1 MIAVYLGVIIAI
13 ILYYIAKPT
22 PDNKQTYRVAKAG
35 DVEHMSPLESKINDL
50 SNKSFIFNG
59 KRINIKDYEVF
70 VVDGESMSNCDI
82 HTGNGV
88 LVSRLFNKNELENGA
103 IVIYEIDPNRYKHDH
118 PESNIPQYGFKIR
131 QFIGYAD
138 LYEENEVI
146 YNKIQHIDTELKEEK
161 FKKLLYQKL
170 DKARK
175 YFQDKKV
182 IVSIT
187 YKDNQKDYSIHSLSE
202 LYGIV
207 KYIIPDKYISN
218 SN

>member
-22 PDNKQTYRVAKAG
+22 PDNKQTYRIAKAG

-118 PESNIPQYGFKIR
+118 PESNISQYGFKIR